1 MLPSLSSSQAASY
14 DLESTSQRDAGL
26 AMIDRLDIQRGSTIL
41 DLGCGTGG
49 LTKVLAEKVGAE
61 GKVVAVDPDGER
73 LKVAREKYSASNI
86 EYIQANDK
94 TFPVTNQYDLVF
106 CNATIHWISNK
117 SGLFK
122 CVYDNLHSGGRF
134 AFTTPDGSLPMP
146 AIGKKLFDDL
156 LGPEF
161 LYRMHNEVKTY
172 LTADIYKSMASSTG
186 FEITSVTTESLR
198 PQWRNLDHYIIAMH
212 GWFGGEFDP
221 AQFDSDLLQQL
232 RSEYGD
238 GPVMQTDPIKKLEVV
253 LTKPNCN

>member
-1 MLPSLSSSQAASY
+1 MRNLKMLPSLSSSQAASY

-26 AMIDRLDIQRGSTIL
+26 AMIDRLDIQKGSTIL

-94 TFPVTNQYDLVF
+94 TFPVTSQYDLVF
-106 CNATIHWISNK
+106 CNATIHWISDK

-122 CVYDNLHSGGRF
+122 HVYDNLHSGGWF

-146 AIGKKLFDDL
+146 AIGKKLFDEL
-156 LGPEF
+156 LGPDF
-161 LYRMHNEVKTY
+161 LH
-172 LTADIYKSMASSTG
+172 
-186 FEITSVTTESLR
+186 
-198 PQWRNLDHYIIAMH
+198 
-212 GWFGGEFDP
+212 
-221 AQFDSDLLQQL
+221 
-232 RSEYGD
+232 
-238 GPVMQTDPIKKLEVV
+238 
-253 LTKPNCN
+253 